1 MQVLREL
8 RPLRRRA
15 RSESIRPASPPM
27 VLSDELIAVV
37 KRGDL
42 AALEEHM
49 NGGGDP
55 NLSLIHI

>member
-1 MQVLREL
+1 MQLLREP
-8 RPLRRRA
+8 RPLCQRA
-15 RSESIRPASPPM
+15 RAARASAPPPM

-55 NLSLIHI
+55 N